1 MFNVSRCS
9 CNCNDRNCSW
19 TDMQFIMDSLGLK
32 NCKRIVANPDRKNI
46 TYKKV
51 PREGHNVD
59 AIQFILRHLK
69 RKDGLS
75 TNNSIVPLRLCG
87 FAYKLFEH
95 MLGTEQYFP
104 PGSPSIPSNRLRG
117 NSYSS

>member
-9 CNCNDRNCSW
+9 CNCNDSNCSR

-32 NCKRIVANPDRKNI
+32 NCKCIVATSDRKNI

-51 PREGHNVD
+51 FREGHDVD
-59 AIQFILRHLK
+59 AIQFILRPHK

-75 TNNSIVPLRLCG
+75 TNNSIIPLRLCG
-87 FAYKLFEH
+87 FAYKLFEY
-95 MLGTEQYFP
+95 MLGTDQYFS
-104 PGSPSIPSNRLRG
+104 PGSSSIPSNRLRG